1 MPKRGG
7 SNRQRASTVWRW
19 LALVCVASALCWL
32 PSANAQQARRIFL
45 FEGLAP
51 WQPGGAASLDAF
63 RQRLTEKS
71 PVNHEVYLDYLDLGR
86 FPGKAHEERL
96 VRFLGEKFAQN
107 PPHLLVPNGPR
118 SLSLL
123 VRHRDAIAPG
133 VPIVYCCAGAEAVD
147 ALNLPRDVLGVIL
160 EYNWAETLALA
171 AQLQP
176 GARNLVLISGA
187 SELDKIWRAR
197 ALNNLAPR
205 LQHYQV
211 RTLFDMAY
219 DDVLKELA
227 RLPRDTIVLQISI
240 FADSTGRRFFQ
251 TELAEGVAAASSAPV
266 YSAVSVT
273 LGRGAVG
280 GYMHSFEDQGAA
292 AADIALDILAGK
304 DPATLPRQ
312 TRPPHKYMA
321 DANALKR
328 WDLDEAALPPGA
340 TILFKQRTVWDQYRF
355 YIIGAFAV
363 VLLQAALIAWL
374 LLERDRR
381 RRAAEQAGKAR
392 AESGQHRENLAHLV
406 RVHMVGEMS
415 TAIAHEVNQPLAAI
429 KNYAFAARRR
439 LSGHSADPKVEE
451 LLDKIEEQAS
461 RAGDV
466 LNSLRAMVK
475 KHDSER
481 TKTEVGPLVSD
492 ALKLVEME
500 SPSGAIRLE
509 SAIAPGLPPVFVD
522 GIQIQQVVLNLIR
535 NAIEAMDGT
544 GHTGTVKVGVAGNGH
559 GEIAVNVAD
568 SGPGIAPDDAQR
580 IFDPFYSTKEAG
592 LGVGLSISRAIIEA
606 HGGRLL
612 LTPNG
617 GGGSVFRF
625 TLPAMKE
632 GH

>member
-1 MPKRGG
+1 M
-7 SNRQRASTVWRW
+7 VWRW
-19 LALVCVASALCWL
+19 LAFVCVALALCWL
-32 PSANAQQARRIFL
+32 PPANAQQARQIFL

-71 PVNHEVYLDYLDLGR
+71 PVNHELYLDYLDLGR
-86 FPGKAHEERL
+86 FPGKTHEERL

-133 VPIVYCCAGAEAVD
+133 VPIVYCCASAEAVD

-176 GARNLVLISGA
+176 DARNLVLVSGA
-187 SELDKIWRAR
+187 SELDKIWRER

-211 RTLFDMAY
+211 RTLFDMPY
-219 DDVLKELA
+219 DDVLRELA

-240 FADSTGRRFFQ
+240 FADAAGRRFFQ
-251 TELAEGVAAASSAPV
+251 TELTEGIAAASSAPL
-266 YSAVSVT
+266 YSALSVM

-292 AADIALDILAGK
+292 AAEIALDILAGK
-304 DPATLPRQ
+304 NSATLPRQ
-312 TRPPHKYMA
+312 TKPPHKYMV
-321 DANALKR
+321 DSNALRR
-328 WDLDEAALPPGA
+328 WNLDEAALSPGC
-340 TILFKQRTVWDQYRF
+340 DRF
-355 YIIGAFAV
+355 VQAADRVGPIPGPNPCSFAI

-374 LLERDRR
+374 LLERFRR
-381 RRAAEQAGKAR
+381 FRAAEQAGKAR

-415 TAIAHEVNQPLAAI
+415 TAITHEVNQPLAAI

-439 LSGHSADPKVEE
+439 LSGHVADPKVEE
-451 LLDKIEEQAS
+451 LLDKIEGQAS

-466 LNSLRAMVK
+466 LHSLRAMVK
-475 KHDSER
+475 KHKSER
-481 TKTEVGPLVSD
+481 SED
-492 ALKLVEME
+492 
-500 SPSGAIRLE
+500 
-509 SAIAPGLPPVFVD
+509 
-522 GIQIQQVVLNLIR
+522 
-535 NAIEAMDGT
+535 
-544 GHTGTVKVGVAGNGH
+544 
-559 GEIAVNVAD
+559 
-568 SGPGIAPDDAQR
+568 
-580 IFDPFYSTKEAG
+580 
-592 LGVGLSISRAIIEA
+592 
-606 HGGRLL
+606 
-612 LTPNG
+612 
-617 GGGSVFRF
+617 
-625 TLPAMKE
+625 
-632 GH
+632 